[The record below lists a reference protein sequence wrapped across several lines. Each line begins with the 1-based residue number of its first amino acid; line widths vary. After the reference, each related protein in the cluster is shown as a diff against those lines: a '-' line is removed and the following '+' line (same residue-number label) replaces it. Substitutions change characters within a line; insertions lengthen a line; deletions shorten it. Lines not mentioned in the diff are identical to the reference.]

1 MMEGALEIIFWVI
14 VAIIV
19 FAVACIWGLHLWKR
33 KEVLGGEPSVSDVM
47 PDTKGHGIDLQAR
60 RKTYDDVT

>member
-1 MMEGALEIIFWVI
+1 MEIIFWVI
-14 VAIIV
+14 AAIIV
-19 FAVACIWGLHLWKR
+19 LAVVCIWGLHLWKR
-33 KEVLGGEPSVSDVM
+33 KEVPGGERSVSDVT